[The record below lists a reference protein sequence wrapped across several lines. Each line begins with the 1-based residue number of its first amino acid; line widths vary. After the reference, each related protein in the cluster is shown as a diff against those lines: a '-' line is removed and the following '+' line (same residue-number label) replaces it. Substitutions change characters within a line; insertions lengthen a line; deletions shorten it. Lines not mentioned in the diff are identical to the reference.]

1 MIFLSTRRFDFFGY
15 GILLFLIFFIVLPVL
30 TVFLWAFAE
39 QWFYPAVLPTKWGF
53 RFWSLVLAR
62 PDVWSALITSVELSL
77 TVTALSAVICLPAAY
92 AFARME
98 FPGKSMFMMSFLMAN
113 AFPRFA
119 LIISIAVLFLSL
131 DLVGTFTGVV
141 IIQLLNTLLLMIWL
155 PTAAFRAVSRE
166 MEEAARDVGASA
178 WQVFRYVTLPQAFPT
193 IAAALLMTFV
203 WTFYET
209 EGAWLVG
216 APRIRTMPLLMMQ
229 MINNQLVVQYGA
241 VLSVMLWVPS
251 LAAILMARRI
261 IGGDAFAKGLGG

>member
-1 MIFLSTRRFDFFGY
+1 MILSNRRHDVFGII
-15 GILLFLIFFIVLPVL
+15 ILLFLVAFIVLPVL

-39 QWFYPAVLPTKWGF
+39 QWFFPAILPTKWGL
-53 RFWSLVLAR
+53 RFWYAVLAR
-62 PDVWSALITSVELSL
+62 PDVWAALAMSVQLSL
-77 TVTALSAVICLPAAY
+77 VVTVLSAIICLPAAY
-92 AFARME
+92 AFARMD
-98 FPGKSMFMMSFLMAN
+98 FPGKSTFMLSFLMAN

-131 DLVGTFTGVV
+131 NLVGTFTGVV

-155 PTAAFRAVSRE
+155 PTAAFKAVSRE
-166 MEEAARDVGASA
+166 MEESARDVGASP
-178 WQVFRYVTLPQAFPT
+178 WQVFRYITLPQAFPT

-216 APRIRTMPLLMMQ
+216 APRIRTMPILMMT

-251 LAAILMARRI
+251 LAAILLARRV

>member
-1 MIFLSTRRFDFFGY
+1 MTFNRRVDVFGWIILAFLV
-15 GILLFLIFFIVLPVL
+15 LFVALPIL

-39 QWFYPAVLPTKWGF
+39 QWFYPAILPTKWGLKYWYAVLGRPEVWAAF
-53 RFWSLVLAR
+53 VTSLQ
-62 PDVWSALITSVELSL
+62 LS
-77 TVTALSAVICLPAAY
+77 TIVTALSALICLPAAY
-92 AFARME
+92 AFARMN
-98 FPGKSMFMMSFLMAN
+98 FPGKAGFMMSFLMAN

-119 LIISIAVLFLSL
+119 LIISIAVLFLSMN
-131 DLVGTFTGVV
+131 LVGTYSGVV

-166 MEEAARDVGASA
+166 MEEAARDVGAGPFR
-178 WQVFRYVTLPQAFPT
+178 VFWSITLPQALPT

-216 APRIRTMPLLMMQ
+216 APRIRTMPLLMMS

-251 LAAILMARRI
+251 LAAILLARRV

>member
-1 MIFLSTRRFDFFGY
+1 MILSSRRNDLFGY
-15 GILLFLIFFIVLPVL
+15 AILLFLVFFIVLPVL
-30 TVFLWAFAE
+30 TVFLWALAE

-53 RFWSLVLAR
+53 RFWHAVLSR
-62 PDVWSALITSVELSL
+62 PEVWSALWTSIELSV
-77 TVTALSAVICLPAAY
+77 TVTALSALICLPASY
-92 AFARME
+92 AFARMS
-98 FPGKSMFMMSFLMAN
+98 FPGKSGFMMSFLMAN

-119 LIISIAVLFLSL
+119 LVVSIAVLFLSL

-155 PTAAFRAVSRE
+155 PTAAFKSVSRE
-166 MEEAARDVGASA
+166 MEEAARDVGATP
-178 WQVFRYVTLPQAFPT
+178 WQVFRHITLPQAFPT
-193 IAAALLMTFV
+193 IAAALLMAFV

-216 APRIRTMPLLMMQ
+216 APRIRTIPLLMMS

-251 LAAILMARRI
+251 LVAIVLARKV

>member
-1 MIFLSTRRFDFFGY
+1 MFTTRRNDVFGPLILIFLV
-15 GILLFLIFFIVLPVL
+15 FFIVLPVA

-39 QWFYPAVLPTKWGF
+39 QWFYPSVLPTRWGF
-53 RFWSLVLAR
+53 RFWEQLVSR
-62 PDVWSALITSVELSL
+62 PEVWQAFVTSIQLST

-92 AFARME
+92 AFARMD
-98 FPGKSMFMMSFLMAN
+98 FPGKSAFMMSFLMAN

-119 LIISIAVLFLSL
+119 LIVSIAVLFLTL
-131 DLVGTFTGVV
+131 DLVGTFQGVV
-141 IIQLLNTLLLMIWL
+141 IIQFLNTLLLMIWL
-155 PTAAFRAVSRE
+155 PSAAFRAIPRE
-166 MEEAARDVGASA
+166 TEEAARDVGASPLR
-178 WQVFRYVTLPQAFPT
+178 VFWHITLPQAFPT

-216 APRIRTMPLLMMQ
+216 APRIRTMPLLMMS

-251 LAAILMARRI
+251 LIAIFLARRV
-261 IGGDAFAKGLGG
+261 IGGDTFAKGLGG

>member
-1 MIFLSTRRFDFFGY
+1 MAGALRRNGFGLL
-15 GILLFLIFFIVLPVL
+15 ILIFLIFFIVLPVA

-39 QWFYPAVLPTKWGF
+39 QWFYPAVLPTRWGF
-53 RFWSLVLAR
+53 RFWEQLLAR
-62 PDVWSALITSVELSL
+62 PEVWQALLTSVKLSL
-77 TVTALSAVICLPAAY
+77 TVTALSAAICLPAAY

-98 FPGKSMFMMSFLMAN
+98 FPGRSTFMMSFLMAN

-119 LIISIAVLFLSL
+119 LIVAIAVLFLRL
-131 DLVGTFTGVV
+131 ELVGTFEGVV
-141 IIQLLNTLLLMIWL
+141 IIQFLNTLLLMIWL
-155 PTAAFRAVSRE
+155 PTAAFRAIPRE
-166 MEEAARDVGASA
+166 TEEAARDVGASPLR
-178 WQVFRYVTLPQAFPT
+178 VFWHITLPQAFPS

-216 APRIRTMPLLMMQ
+216 APRIRTMPLLMMS

-241 VLSVMLWVPS
+241 VLSVMLWMPS
-251 LAAILMARRI
+251 LVAILLARRV

>member
-1 MIFLSTRRFDFFGY
+1 MILSNRRFDVFGIL
-15 GILLFLIFFIVLPVL
+15 ILLFLVVFIVLPVL

-39 QWFYPAVLPTKWGF
+39 QWFFPAILPTKWGL
-53 RFWSLVLAR
+53 RFWYAVLAR
-62 PDVWSALITSVELSL
+62 PDVWAALSMSVQLSL
-77 TVTALSAVICLPAAY
+77 VVTALSAIICLPAAY
-92 AFARME
+92 AFARMD
-98 FPGKSMFMMSFLMAN
+98 FPGKSTFMLSFLMAN

-131 DLVGTFTGVV
+131 NLVGTFTGVV

-155 PTAAFRAVSRE
+155 PTAAFKAVSRE
-166 MEEAARDVGASA
+166 MEESARDVGASP
-178 WQVFRYVTLPQAFPT
+178 WQVFRYITLPQAFPT

-216 APRIRTMPLLMMQ
+216 APRIRTMPILMMT

-251 LAAILMARRI
+251 LAAILMARRV

>member
-1 MIFLSTRRFDFFGY
+1 MAAKRRVDVFGPI
-15 GILLFLIFFIVLPVL
+15 ILIALIFFIVLPVL

-53 RFWSLVLAR
+53 RFWEQLIAR
-62 PDVWSALITSVELSL
+62 PDVWKALATSVELSL
-77 TVTALSAVICLPAAY
+77 TVTFLSAVICLPASY
-92 AFARME
+92 AFARMN
-98 FPGKSMFMMSFLMAN
+98 FPGKSGFMLSFLMAN

-131 DLVGTFTGVV
+131 NLVGTFQGVV
-141 IIQLLNTLLLMIWL
+141 IIQFLNTLLLMIWL
-155 PTAAFRAVSRE
+155 PTAAFRAIPPE
-166 MEEAARDVGASA
+166 TEESARDVGASPL
-178 WQVFRYVTLPQAFPT
+178 QVFRHITLPQAFPT

-216 APRIRTMPLLMMQ
+216 APRIRTMPLLMMS

-251 LAAILMARRI
+251 LVAIILARRV

>member
-1 MIFLSTRRFDFFGY
+1 MILSTRRNDVY
-15 GILLFLIFFIVLPVL
+15 GIVILLFLVAFIVLPVL
-30 TVFLWAFAE
+30 TVFIWAFAE
-39 QWFYPAVLPTKWGF
+39 QWFFPAILPTKWGF
-53 RFWSLVLAR
+53 RFWYAVLAR
-62 PDVWSALITSVELSL
+62 PDVWAALSMSVQLSL
-77 TVTALSAVICLPAAY
+77 VVTALSAVICLPAAY
-92 AFARME
+92 AFARMD
-98 FPGKSMFMMSFLMAN
+98 FPGKSSFMLSFLMAN

-119 LIISIAVLFLSL
+119 LIISIAVLFLQL
-131 DLVGTFTGVV
+131 NLVGTFTGVV

-155 PTAAFRAVSRE
+155 PTAAFKGVSRE
-166 MEEAARDVGASA
+166 MEESARDVGASP
-178 WQVFRYVTLPQAFPT
+178 WQVFRYITLPQAFPT

-216 APRIRTMPLLMMQ
+216 APRIRTMPILMMS

-251 LAAILMARRI
+251 LVAILLARRV